1 MQLYVQQ
8 ACSEQRR
15 FYIYYLETDEK
26 VNQQLLDNQ
35 MNRTLLYFKPN
46 FSFCPSHLLI
56 VSEFR
61 GTLPW
66 PVWSTA
72 GSWLVN
78 WYKRAYYD
86 IPFKCMIIRNS
97 TQRNNSSEAQAHTV
111 AFSRQIRAYGTI
123 NGAGIYSNRDVQ
135 GTVSKASSVRTHWVA
150 KKKKNS
156 YRIFYSVFW
165 WETQSLSVEYGLPLL
180 LTGDIKTRWLRNP
193 GAPEQ
198 SRWPVL
204 GGEGWGWIFRWTDL
218 LL

>member
-8 ACSEQRR
+8 SCSEQRR

-56 VSEFR
+56 VSELR

-150 KKKKNS
+150 KKKQQKKKPVIVFS
-156 YRIFYSVFW
+156 TLYSN
-165 WETQSLSVEYGLPLL
+165 EKL
-180 LTGDIKTRWLRNP
+180 NP
-193 GAPEQ
+193 FQ
-198 SRWPVL
+198 
-204 GGEGWGWIFRWTDL
+204 
-218 LL
+218 

>member
-56 VSEFR
+56 VSELR

-150 KKKKNS
+150 KKKKKQLSYFLLCILMRNS
-156 YRIFYSVFW
+156 IPFSRVWAPSAADRRYQDSV
-165 WETQSLSVEYGLPLL
+165 TQES
-180 LTGDIKTRWLRNP
+180 
-193 GAPEQ
+193 
-198 SRWPVL
+198 
-204 GGEGWGWIFRWTDL
+204 WGTWAE
-218 LL
+218 